1 MPPPVFIPD
10 RPPRAAI
17 IAVASPLNA
26 AAIARHDMKSSI
38 FCFSK
43 GTFFVMFLFFFTRT
57 TGYLWRNYSTYEY
70 KKEGT

>member
-1 MPPPVFIPD
+1 VLIPD

-38 FCFSK
+38 FCFSED
-43 GTFFVMFLFFFTRT
+43 TFFVMFFFFLTRT
-57 TGYLWRNYSTYEY
+57 TG
-70 KKEGT
+70 

>member
-10 RPPRAAI
+10 CPPRAAI

-38 FCFSK
+38 VCFSED
-43 GTFFVMFLFFFTRT
+43 TFFVMFLFFLTRT
-57 TGYLWRNYSTYEY
+57 TG
-70 KKEGT
+70 

>member
-26 AAIARHDMKSSI
+26 TAIARHDMK
-38 FCFSK
+38 
-43 GTFFVMFLFFFTRT
+43 FVMFLFFLTRT
-57 TGYLWRNYSTYEY
+57 TGYLWLLRVQKRQRSCH
-70 KKEGT
+70 